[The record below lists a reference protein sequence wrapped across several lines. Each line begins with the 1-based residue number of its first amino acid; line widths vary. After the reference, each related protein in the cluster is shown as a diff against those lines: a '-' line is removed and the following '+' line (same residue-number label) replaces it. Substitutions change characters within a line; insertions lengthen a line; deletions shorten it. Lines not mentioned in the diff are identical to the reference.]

1 MRSPRSGNGKAAFWG
16 ALGGLLV
23 GVGVGLLVAPEQ
35 GQRVRRRLA
44 FQLDRLASRLNAL
57 LEPAPGMENEA
68 RRSGRSLVQGAR
80 AQAHEIMHEVD
91 ALIDEVRRGSSP

>member
-1 MRSPRSGNGKAAFWG
+1 MRRPHSGKGRAALLG
-16 ALGGLLV
+16 ALVGVVV

-44 FQLDRLASRLNAL
+44 FQLDRMASKLNAL
-57 LEPAPGMENEA
+57 LEPAPGLENEA

-91 ALIDEVRRGSSP
+91 ALIDEVRRGSAS